1 LAAGAGL
8 KIREVSDVTGFP
20 EMVDG
25 RAKTLH
31 PKIHGGLLA
40 VRDNAEHVRAMQ
52 DHSIAA
58 IDLGT

>member
-1 LAAGAGL
+1 
-8 KIREVSDVTGFP
+8 
-20 EMVDG
+20 MVDG

-52 DHSIAA
+52 DHGIAA